1 MLHAAGLVHEQS
13 RSDRDKYIRLIKE
26 NLGGNIYNSNFDK
39 DDTLDQ
45 NPYDYESI
53 MQYGLR
59 TFSIN
64 GKNTIEF
71 LDKDLEFLAGT
82 AAGEGISFYD
92 IKDVIVN
99 YQCAA
104 HCKDPPACINGG
116 FINHDCVCYCPR
128 GYTGKTCE
136 TVITDNDCGG
146 MVDVPPGDD
155 VFVISPGYPAPYA
168 LGKICRWGVT
178 V

>member
-59 TFSIN
+59 VRI
-64 GKNTIEF
+64 I
-71 LDKDLEFLAGT
+71 
-82 AAGEGISFYD
+82 
-92 IKDVIVN
+92 
-99 YQCAA
+99 
-104 HCKDPPACINGG
+104 
-116 FINHDCVCYCPR
+116 
-128 GYTGKTCE
+128 
-136 TVITDNDCGG
+136 
-146 MVDVPPGDD
+146 
-155 VFVISPGYPAPYA
+155 
-168 LGKICRWGVT
+168 
-178 V
+178 

>member
-59 TFSIN
+59 VRI
-64 GKNTIEF
+64 
-71 LDKDLEFLAGT
+71 
-82 AAGEGISFYD
+82 
-92 IKDVIVN
+92 
-99 YQCAA
+99 
-104 HCKDPPACINGG
+104 
-116 FINHDCVCYCPR
+116 INHCTNV
-128 GYTGKTCE
+128 GIKTCY
-136 TVITDNDCGG
+136 VYI
-146 MVDVPPGDD
+146 M
-155 VFVISPGYPAPYA
+155 
-168 LGKICRWGVT
+168 
-178 V
+178 